1 MTVTRSVI
9 REVLPQGWHVGG
21 RRDIVVLLAP
31 GNAMAWTIHN
41 KEVGIVL
48 RPLGRSQ
55 HDVVT
60 TLERLA
66 ADAEASRA
74 AEVTEAMSRLCL
86 ELCIRSRF
94 TPVDG
99 NDDGWF
105 DIDPVFVAGGYL
117 TSVHVCPYIRLED
130 GAGSLTFQP
139 VYDIEFD
146 DGSLHAV
153 ALGAVKSRLHLLS
166 MAHHARQRTM

>member
-9 REVLPQGWHVGG
+9 REVLPQGWRVGG
-21 RRDIVVLLAP
+21 RRDTVILLAP

-55 HDVVT
+55 HDVAT

-66 ADAEASRA
+66 EDAEASRA
-74 AEVTEAMSRLCL
+74 AAVTEAMSRLCL
-86 ELCIRSRF
+86 ELRIRSRF
-94 TPVDG
+94 IHVDG

-117 TSVHVCPYIRLED
+117 TGVRVCPYIRLED
-130 GAGSLTFQP
+130 GTGSLAFQP
-139 VYDIEFD
+139 VYDIEFNG
-146 DGSLHAV
+146 GSLHAV

-166 MAHHARQRTM
+166 MAHPEHLRTM